1 MKRPGK
7 QKPRL
12 GWLYV
17 VCHDNA
23 PDLVKIGET
32 DRPIERMRELD
43 NPTILARVP
52 VMSAYD
58 KEQLLHRRFKSQQ
71 LPQSEYF
78 RLDKQQLD
86 SVLQSCSKWSAEVA
100 ELTIEPKAPAPDGV
114 HEEQQKSEAE
124 ESHREWAELWLS
136 NKPET
141 PLEAEKRER
150 EEYQAWIKSIEKQ
163 PARQKEYVM
172 PMIPDNIEEW
182 LTNRDASQR
191 RKGLE
196 VMKARLKRLQSW
208 RLTLGQ
214 TLQWEEWRNT
224 PEGINHCWERSRCEE
239 WIKALEESLSK

>member
-71 LPQSEYF
+71 LPQLEYF

-100 ELTIEPKAPAPDGV
+100 ELTIEP
-114 HEEQQKSEAE
+114 H
-124 ESHREWAELWLS
+124 
-136 NKPET
+136 
-141 PLEAEKRER
+141 
-150 EEYQAWIKSIEKQ
+150 
-163 PARQKEYVM
+163 
-172 PMIPDNIEEW
+172 
-182 LTNRDASQR
+182 
-191 RKGLE
+191 
-196 VMKARLKRLQSW
+196 
-208 RLTLGQ
+208 
-214 TLQWEEWRNT
+214 T
-224 PEGINHCWERSRCEE
+224 PEGVQLGEPEAEALPTPTFKPPRIQDSIDEWLNRDSGERRRALEAMQEQLKEHKQLRSYFQGIGRWYDWLRSPEGKRQNMELSRCQE
-239 WIKALEESLSK
+239 WVKALQDSLSN